1 MLKMELL
8 VVGVLFVLKARSVV
22 VLSGAGQR
30 GTMPMHGGA
39 AHRDTHV
46 LG

>member
-8 VVGVLFVLKARSVV
+8 VVGVLFVLKTHSMV

-30 GTMPMHGGA
+30 GAIPVCGGA
-39 AHRDTHV
+39 THRDTHV